1 MYRPNSTPNASAFPP
16 APISSPSFFS
26 SNSISSGPTPIQSAV
41 QLNFSLHSFKS
52 LCDLLLE
59 RYKDESK
66 MDHEWVG
73 DLYQIFP
80 KLQQF
85 LYDTDIAENIRCEM
99 WSESMNMAKKAF
111 EFSKEKGDND
121 LNYRR
126 FFECVINLLKKDF
139 VYPTVVV
146 WPEHQVVR
154 FFEDERG
161 DIASPLPSPTLP
173 ARSTSSITS
182 ECDGF
187 SANERQL
194 TSTTIEH
201 PIALRPFSSSNL
213 IGNGRTGNAAN
224 GIENGEKKK
233 KRSRVSIPLSNVVTS
248 QKTTS
253 LDGCSSSVSSQVET
267 VEILNFPSSS
277 DLILWPNGLP
287 KILVNGEKIRGPRQ
301 TSLKILKHPEKF
313 TASILQIAQDVID
326 GKIKTSNGGGGWPET
341 FPRLFEEDEHG
352 RKKYFSLSRVC
363 EEIISSS
370 NDKYTADLKEQAQ
383 TRLDAL
389 KKKSTLSV
397 ESSSTSSSLSSSSS
411 SLSISPS
418 LSSLLSETF
427 ISSLESTAETPVAA
441 ETGETGKTGL
451 EADIPP
457 PPPLEED
464 NY

>member
-1 MYRPNSTPNASAFPP
+1 
-16 APISSPSFFS
+16 
-26 SNSISSGPTPIQSAV
+26 
-41 QLNFSLHSFKS
+41 
-52 LCDLLLE
+52 
-59 RYKDESK
+59 

-182 ECDGF
+182 ENGF
-187 SANERQL
+187 SANEMPL
-194 TSTTIEH
+194 VSSTIEH
-201 PIALRPFSSSNL
+201 PIALRPFSSSNHVVVSK
-213 IGNGRTGNAAN
+213 GT

-233 KRSRVSIPLSNVVTS
+233 KRSRVTIPLNTSLSNADSTTS
-248 QKTTS
+248 SRKTTS
-253 LDGCSSSVSSQVET
+253 GDGCSDGCSSSVSSGTES

-277 DLILWPNGLP
+277 DLIL
-287 KILVNGEKIRGPRQ
+287 
-301 TSLKILKHPEKF
+301 
-313 TASILQIAQDVID
+313 
-326 GKIKTSNGGGGWPET
+326 
-341 FPRLFEEDEHG
+341 
-352 RKKYFSLSRVC
+352 
-363 EEIISSS
+363 
-370 NDKYTADLKEQAQ
+370 
-383 TRLDAL
+383 
-389 KKKSTLSV
+389 
-397 ESSSTSSSLSSSSS
+397 
-411 SLSISPS
+411 
-418 LSSLLSETF
+418 
-427 ISSLESTAETPVAA
+427 
-441 ETGETGKTGL
+441 
-451 EADIPP
+451 
-457 PPPLEED
+457 
-464 NY
+464 